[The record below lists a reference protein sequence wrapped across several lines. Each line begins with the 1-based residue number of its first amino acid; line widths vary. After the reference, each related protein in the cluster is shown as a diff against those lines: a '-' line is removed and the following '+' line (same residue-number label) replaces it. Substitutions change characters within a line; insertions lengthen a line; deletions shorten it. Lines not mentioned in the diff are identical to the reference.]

1 MSGCLPPTSQC
12 MNLELITRFTSTGFG
27 STIQDFFQTF
37 FKTII
42 SFSRLE
48 VIIKQLI
55 NTGLKKHWKKLF
67 SWCTANVW
75 ARLKKIWPKRKKFH
89 LIQSTCCS
97 FEKKSKSWLY
107 TIFFRFYI
115 YYLDFFQVWK
125 IAVQISGLS
134 LEFIVHYVRQ
144 LLNIIQMSTMV

>member
-1 MSGCLPPTSQC
+1 MWLICPFTIGMTFASGRSSDGSRSIPPTAPSSAKKSSSINKISDLQLVSLFQGQQILKILMGGCLPPTSQC
-12 MNLELITRFTSTGFG
+12 MNLELITLRFTSTGFG

-75 ARLKKIWPKRKKFH
+75 AWLKKIGPKRKKFH
-89 LIQSTCCS
+89 LI
-97 FEKKSKSWLY
+97 
-107 TIFFRFYI
+107 
-115 YYLDFFQVWK
+115 
-125 IAVQISGLS
+125 
-134 LEFIVHYVRQ
+134 
-144 LLNIIQMSTMV
+144 